1 MAFPRCS
8 GCFQCPQW
16 GGAGTPGLRRGLKPG
31 SLGQWL
37 SLCVPVSSPVEKG
50 THWWVVSMNSQVS
63 EAPTAAEAEGGGK
76 ERVTVIPAERQSSS
90 GKDARSQLSVAL
102 RPLAGEQVQQKPGRG
117 AARLHPASPEFLTA
131 AASSGGDA
139 GHRAWGR
146 SVGAAAHLLLG
157 GRGDCVVPKL
167 PHRVTRHSGHR
178 HVGRSQ
184 GHPPPPG
191 ARSLQGTR
199 LLE

>member
-1 MAFPRCS
+1 M
-8 GCFQCPQW
+8 
-16 GGAGTPGLRRGLKPG
+16 
-31 SLGQWL
+31 
-37 SLCVPVSSPVEKG
+37 PVSSPVEKG

-131 AASSGGDA
+131 AASSGRDA

-167 PHRVTRHSGHR
+167 PHRVTRRSGHR